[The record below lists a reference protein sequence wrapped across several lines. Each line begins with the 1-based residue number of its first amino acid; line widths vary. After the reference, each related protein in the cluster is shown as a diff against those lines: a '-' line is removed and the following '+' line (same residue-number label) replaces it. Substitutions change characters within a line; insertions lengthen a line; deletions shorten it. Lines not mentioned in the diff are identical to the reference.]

1 MRERDLF
8 RAIVLSGTALVATPG
23 CSSTP
28 AATDAGRDAPVVPE
42 TDAPVAVAD
51 TGTDAPSA
59 SDAPELVD
67 APDPGDPDG
76 FVAII

>member
-8 RAIVLSGTALVATPG
+8 RAIVLSGSALVTPG
-23 CSSTP
+23 CSSAP
-28 AATDAGRDAPVVPE
+28 LATDAGSDAP
-42 TDAPVAVAD
+42 TAADAPVAVAD
-51 TGTDAPSA
+51 AGTDAPI
-59 SDAPELVD
+59 APAVD